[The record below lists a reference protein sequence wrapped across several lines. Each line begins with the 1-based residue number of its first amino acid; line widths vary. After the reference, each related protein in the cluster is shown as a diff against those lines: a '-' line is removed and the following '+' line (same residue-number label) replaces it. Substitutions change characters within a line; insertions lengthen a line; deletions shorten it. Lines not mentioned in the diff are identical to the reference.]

1 MNKKVL
7 TLCAGFLLAGSLA
20 TLDAKITKVTTPKIG
35 DSVLMGTAITA
46 NTSNSKMTDLI
57 TGLNGITTTSAD
69 VTVFGAE
76 WTLVQAKDADGAD
89 IANQF
94 YLRNVDGKY
103 LADGGDPD
111 VADSYQ
117 AKLVDKEEDA
127 AIFKLE
133 RNAIKIVDGK
143 GETWQDI
150 YYLGVSG
157 GVLRAVGSNTQAIDS
172 YATISAVSAFN
183 NNDLIE
189 SIGGDYYFVGT
200 NTATAVD
207 QVLKYDKDNG
217 TVSLES
223 YPTGLNP
230 YGDAYDAY
238 LWKVSATTANNI
250 ITYTFESKI
259 DGAKFTFT
267 TDYAYA
273 NGFNLTGAPFAANQI
288 VALYKSP
295 VIYKTAAELNAILT
309 NGFEMTIKKN
319 KDDNSVISG
328 IDAFSGKLTAIPNN
342 NNTRFQIINEDEE
355 YLVLN
360 TKADWGTGNVG
371 VNDRGHKF
379 EWVDVEKLAENA
391 ADYRTWFEF
400 TYNAGAADEK
410 IVNNV
415 AVYAA
420 ATGGTAYGNLF
431 IQTGTTGTET
441 TNWLT
446 TSNGIASTG
455 EAWPYIILQ
464 SDNIVKINEV
474 NERFLTFTYADT
486 KVNAGNAVPEEVYKY
501 GGMLVTYRGTDRY
514 ISGGTT
520 WLQDAADYVD
530 ATTIYE
536 KAPEAQWAVTDYNE
550 ANGTFTLTNRES
562 QEKIYNV
569 LLRWEDKAKGICT
582 VISDNDNF
590 TNDLVK
596 MTVVTDPTMFDGFA
610 KYNESELRNNKF
622 YLGQHHGIAGNSTAY
637 FVENHGNSHQIGVT
651 AEEDAASKW
660 NLRFATRQVE
670 VDGKDLAVVDTM
682 FVTTEFYTLK
692 SDGTQETDAKKVNK
706 SKLAIL
712 PYTFQNAGNREYVN
726 YQEANNLEYYYCDET
741 NKDEPQNASRF
752 ALKMKADST
761 YNFVLIGNGWEG
773 DKLESEDQDY
783 FISQKVYV
791 ANSTDRGSLKQ
802 MYAYDEDNNSLMVVE
817 KIESPEYH
825 LITNHAWGDTIRLF
839 RGDNDSQVLYEKK
852 DAKSVVSNDTLSFL
866 NVDNT
871 NQFDVNPSMFADTA
885 YVNRWDADG
894 IKNTCYQYLLAVQ
907 PEFGY
912 HVDNCNNPAHKPDVT
927 NQIDTVYGRFLI
939 NLIDT
944 ANMYGINN
952 IHNNP
957 YIIESES
964 GDYLAKLAF
973 VNGFHTNDTLYI
985 PRENADTVKL
995 AMDTPD
1001 FNVAKFAF
1009 RYVDDQAKTFKI
1021 QTQYKEYLGGMTYAT
1036 EEDVAEIYEENPS
1049 YITNEGYLRWV
1060 NGTIAVVRNWE
1071 AGDVFSIEEG
1081 VEATPT
1087 ANEEIS
1093 ANAAVSVVAT
1103 DGAVIVKGAEGK
1115 NVIVSTILGKVVAN
1129 EVLNSDN
1136 ETIAAPAGI
1145 VVVDGESFKV
1155 AVK

>member
-20 TLDAKITKVTTPKIG
+20 TVNAEIEPVKTPAISESYLLG
-35 DSVLMGTAITA
+35 ANVNTDTDVMTWANSGITA
-46 NTSNSKMTDLI
+46 KAGQS
-57 TGLNGITTTSAD
+57 
-69 VTVFGAE
+69 VTQFNVNE
-76 WTLVQAKDADGAD
+76 WTLEQAVGSEGETLDD
-89 IANQF
+89 QF
-94 YLRNVDGKY
+94 YLKAPNGQY
-103 LADGGDPD
+103 LASSNANGL
-111 VADSYQ
+111 
-117 AKLVDKEEDA
+117 AKLVAKTDDA
-127 AIFKLE
+127 VIFEYKSGYTVVVKDPESLWKKGWYMSIQDNTKGALQVLAGIAKPADNVNLCYVTFSATKSFE
-133 RNAIKIVDGK
+133 KNA
-143 GETWQDI
+143 
-150 YYLGVSG
+150 
-157 GVLRAVGSNTQAIDS
+157 
-172 YATISAVSAFN
+172 
-183 NNDLIE
+183 LIT

-200 NTATAVD
+200 NTATAAD
-207 QVLKYDKDNG
+207 KVLKYDETNG
-217 TVSLES
+217 SVSLVP
-223 YPTGLNP
+223 YPTGLNS
-230 YGDAYDAY
+230 YSDDYDAY
-238 LWKVSATTANNI
+238 LWKVTASEANNI
-250 ITYTFESKI
+250 ITYTFESRV

-267 TDYAYA
+267 TKNAYA
-273 NGFNLTGAPFAANQI
+273 NGFNLTGTPFNSNQI

-360 TKADWGTGNVG
+360 TKANWGTGNVG

-379 EWVDVEKLAENA
+379 EWVDAEKLAENA

-415 AVYAA
+415 AVYEKSK
-420 ATGGTAYGNLF
+420 GGKAYGNLF

-486 KVNAGNAVPEEVYKY
+486 KVNAGKAGEVYKY
-501 GGMLVTYRGTDRY
+501 GGILVAEGYQNG
-514 ISGGTT
+514 
-520 WLQDAADYVD
+520 ADYVD
-530 ATTIYE
+530 ATTVYE
-536 KAPEAQWAVTDYNE
+536 KAPEAQWAVTGYDE
-550 ANGTFTLTNRES
+550 STGLFTLSNRES
-562 QEKIYNV
+562 QETITDV
-569 LLRWEDKAKGICT
+569 RLRWEDKDKGICT
-582 VISDNDNF
+582 VLSSNYRFN
-590 TNDLVK
+590 NDLVK
-596 MTVVTDPTMFDGFA
+596 MTVVEDPTMFDGFA
-610 KYNESELRNNKF
+610 KYNETELRNTKF
-622 YLGQHHGIAGNSTAY
+622 YLGQHHGVAGNSTAY
-637 FVENHGNSHQIGVT
+637 FVENHGNSHKIGMT
-651 AEEDAASKW
+651 AEEDAAGKW
-660 NLRFATRQVE
+660 NLRFATRDVK
-670 VDGKDLAVVDTM
+670 VDGKTQAVVDTM
-682 FVTTEFYTLK
+682 FVTTTFYTLK
-692 SDGTQETDAKKVNK
+692 ADGTQETDANKINK

-712 PYTFQNAGNREYVN
+712 PYAFQNADNREYVEWAGD
-726 YQEANNLEYYYCDET
+726 YGQANVYYYFCNEE
-741 NKDEPQNASRF
+741 NKEYPQNASRF
-752 ALKMKADST
+752 ALKMKADGT
-761 YNFVLIGNGWEG
+761 YNFVEITNFDEG
-773 DKLESEDQDY
+773 DKLDAEDKDQ
-783 FISQKVYV
+783 FSGNKVKT
-791 ANSTDRGSLKQ
+791 ANSDANGSLERKDI
-802 MYAYDEDNNSLMVVE
+802 YANDDNALMVVE
-817 KIESPEYH
+817 PIESPEYH

-944 ANMYGINN
+944 ANIYAINN

-957 YIIESES
+957 YITESET
-964 GDYLAKLAF
+964 GDHYAKLSF

-1009 RYVDDQAKTFKI
+1009 RYVDDKAGTFKI
-1021 QTQYKEYLGGMTYAT
+1021 QTQYKEFAPDYMSYYAT
-1036 EEDVAEIYEENPS
+1036 AEDVAEWYEDNS
-1049 YITNEGYLRWV
+1049 SWAITNEGYLRWV

-1145 VVVDGESFKV
+1145 VVVSVNGESFKV

>member
-20 TLDAKITKVTTPKIG
+20 TVEAEIKTVTPEISG
-35 DSVLMGTAITA
+35 SYLLGTDV
-46 NTSNSKMTDLI
+46 N
-57 TGLNGITTTSAD
+57 TTTDQMTWLNSSIYATSTPVD
-69 VTVFGAE
+69 VTVFSTQNWSLE
-76 WTLVQAKDADGAD
+76 QAKDADDEPIDG
-89 IANQF
+89 QF
-94 YLRNVDGKY
+94 YLKAPNGRY
-103 LADGGDPD
+103 LGSSTDQGA
-111 VADSYQ
+111 S
-117 AKLVDKEEDA
+117 KLVVDVEDA
-127 AIFKLE
+127 VIFKLSGVYTVVE
-133 RNAIKIVDGK
+133 SDPAGKWTKGQYLSIQSFNGREQIQAGTARPNANTEALKYV
-143 GETWQDI
+143 T
-150 YYLGVSG
+150 LSAASTFSG
-157 GVLRAVGSNTQAIDS
+157 NQLIGTIDS
-172 YATISAVSAFN
+172 N
-183 NNDLIE
+183 E
-189 SIGGDYYFVGT
+189 YYFVGT
-200 NTATAVD
+200 NTTSAGD
-207 QVLKYDKDNG
+207 EVLMYNETTGDI
-217 TVSLES
+217 SLES
-223 YPTGLNP
+223 YPTGLNS

-238 LWKVSATTANNI
+238 LWKVSATTANNV
-250 ITYTFESKI
+250 ITYTFESKV

-267 TDYAYA
+267 TNYAYA
-273 NGFNLTGAPFAANQI
+273 NGFNLTGAPFAENQI

-295 VIYKTAAELNAILT
+295 VIYKTAGELNDILT
-309 NGFEMTIKKN
+309 NGFEMTIKKSAN
-319 KDDNSVISG
+319 DNSVISG

-360 TKADWGTGNVG
+360 TKANWGTGNVG

-379 EWVDVEKLAENA
+379 EWVDAEKLAENA

-415 AVYAA
+415 AVYEKSK
-420 ATGGTAYGNLF
+420 GGKAYGNLF

-486 KVNAGNAVPEEVYKY
+486 KVNAGNATPEEVYKY
-501 GGMLVTYRGTDRY
+501 GGMLVTYRGVNGY
-514 ISGGTT
+514 Y
-520 WLQDAADYVD
+520 QAADYVD

-536 KAPEAQWAVTDYNE
+536 KAPEAQWAVTDYKD
-550 ANGTFTLTNRES
+550 GKFTLSNRES

-783 FISQKVYV
+783 LISQKVYV

-927 NQIDTVYGRFLI
+927 NQIDTVYGRFLV

-957 YIIESES
+957 YIIESEA
-964 GDYLAKLAF
+964 GEYKAKLAF
-973 VNGFHTNDTLYI
+973 VNGFHTNDTLYL

-1093 ANAAVSVVAT
+1093 ANAAVSVVAV

-1145 VVVDGESFKV
+1145 VVVSVDGESFKV

>member
-20 TLDAKITKVTTPKIG
+20 TVNAEIEPVKTPAISESYLLG
-35 DSVLMGTAITA
+35 ANVNTDTDVMTWANSGITA
-46 NTSNSKMTDLI
+46 KAGQS
-57 TGLNGITTTSAD
+57 
-69 VTVFGAE
+69 VTQFNVNE
-76 WTLVQAKDADGAD
+76 WTLEQAVGSEGETLDD
-89 IANQF
+89 QF
-94 YLRNVDGKY
+94 YLKAPNGQY
-103 LADGGDPD
+103 LASSNTNGL
-111 VADSYQ
+111 
-117 AKLVDKEEDA
+117 AKLVAKTDDAVIFEYKSGYTVVVKDPESLWKEGWYMS
-127 AIFKLE
+127 IQ
-133 RNAIKIVDGK
+133 NNGK
-143 GETWQDI
+143 GTLQ
-150 YYLGVSG
+150 
-157 GVLRAVGSNTQAIDS
+157 VLAGIAKPGDDVNLCYVTFS
-172 YATISAVSAFN
+172 ATKSFEKNALITSIS
-183 NNDLIE
+183 
-189 SIGGDYYFVGT
+189 GDYYFVGT
-200 NTATAVD
+200 NTATAAD
-207 QVLKYDKDNG
+207 KVLKYDETNG
-217 TVSLES
+217 SVSLVP
-223 YPTGLNP
+223 YPTGLNS
-230 YGDAYDAY
+230 YGDDYDAY
-238 LWKVSATTANNI
+238 LWKVTASEANNI
-250 ITYTFESKI
+250 ITYTFESRV

-267 TDYAYA
+267 TKNAYA
-273 NGFNLTGAPFAANQI
+273 NGFNLTGTPFNSNQI

-360 TKADWGTGNVG
+360 TKANWGTGNVG

-379 EWVDVEKLAENA
+379 EWVDAEKLAENA

-415 AVYAA
+415 AVYEKSK
-420 ATGGTAYGNLF
+420 GGKAYGNLF

-486 KVNAGNAVPEEVYKY
+486 KVNAGNATPEEVYKY
-501 GGMLVTYRGTDRY
+501 GGILVAEGYQNG
-514 ISGGTT
+514 
-520 WLQDAADYVD
+520 ADYVD
-530 ATTIYE
+530 ATTVYE
-536 KAPEAQWAVTDYNE
+536 KAPEAQWAVTGYDE
-550 ANGTFTLTNRES
+550 STGLFTLSNRES
-562 QEKIYNV
+562 QETITDV
-569 LLRWEDKAKGICT
+569 RLRWEDKDKGICT
-582 VISDNDNF
+582 VLSSNYRFN
-590 TNDLVK
+590 NDLVK
-596 MTVVTDPTMFDGFA
+596 MTVVEDPTMFDGFA
-610 KYNESELRNNKF
+610 KYNETELRNTKF
-622 YLGQHHGIAGNSTAY
+622 YLGQHHGVAGNSTAY

-660 NLRFATRQVE
+660 NLRFATRE
-670 VDGKDLAVVDTM
+670 MEIAGEEKTVVDT
-682 FVTTEFYTLK
+682 VWVETKFYTLK
-692 SDGTQETDAKKVNK
+692 SDGTQETDDKKINK

-712 PYTFQNAGNREYVN
+712 PYTFQNANNREYVN
-726 YQEANNLEYYYCDET
+726 YQEANNLEYYYCDEY
-741 NKDEPQNASRF
+741 NKDYPQNASRF
-752 ALKMKADST
+752 ALKMKADGT
-761 YNFVLIGNGWEG
+761 YNFVEISAESMEVTVG
-773 DKLESEDQDY
+773 DKTYYVWNPDKDY
-783 FISQKVYV
+783 LYDYKAFVS
-791 ANSTDRGSLKQ
+791 NSLDKGSLER
-802 MYAYDEDNNSLMVVE
+802 MGIYDKDNNSLMVVE
-817 KIESPEYH
+817 PVESPEYH
-825 LITNHAWGDTIRLF
+825 LITNRAWGDTIRLF

-1093 ANAAVSVVAT
+1093 ANAAVSVVAV

-1145 VVVDGESFKV
+1145 VVVSVDGESFKV

>member
-20 TLDAKITKVTTPKIG
+20 TVEAEIKTVTPEISG
-35 DSVLMGTAITA
+35 SYLLGTDVNATTDQMTWLNNSSIYA
-46 NTSNSKMTDLI
+46 TSSPV
-57 TGLNGITTTSAD
+57 D
-69 VTVFGAE
+69 VTVFSTQNWSLE
-76 WTLVQAKDADGAD
+76 QAKDADDEPIDG
-89 IANQF
+89 QF
-94 YLRNVDGKY
+94 YLKAPNGRY
-103 LADGGDPD
+103 LGSSTDQGA
-111 VADSYQ
+111 S
-117 AKLVDKEEDA
+117 KLVVGVEDA
-127 AIFKLE
+127 VIFKLSGVYTVVE
-133 RNAIKIVDGK
+133 SDPAGK
-143 GETWQDI
+143 WKKGQ
-150 YYLGVSG
+150 YLSIQLFNGREQIQAGDARPNTKTEALTYVELSAASTFSG
-157 GVLRAVGSNTQAIDS
+157 NQLIGTIDS
-172 YATISAVSAFN
+172 N
-183 NNDLIE
+183 E
-189 SIGGDYYFVGT
+189 YYFVGT
-200 NTATAVD
+200 NTTSAGD
-207 QVLKYDKDNG
+207 EVLMYDETTGDI
-217 TVSLES
+217 SLEP
-223 YPTGLNP
+223 YPTGLNS

-295 VIYKTAAELNAILT
+295 LINKTVEELNAILT

-328 IDAFSGKLTAIPNN
+328 IDAFSGKLTAIGNDDA
-342 NNTRFQIINEDEE
+342 TRFRIAKVDRNGDPEE
-355 YLVLN
+355 FLVLN
-360 TKADWGTGNVG
+360 TKATWGTGNVG
-371 VNDRGHKF
+371 AKDRGNKF
-379 EWVDVEKLAENA
+379 EWVDAEDVNK
-391 ADYRTWFEF
+391 ADYLSYFRF
-400 TYNAGAADEK
+400 TYYAGAADEK
-410 IVNNV
+410 IVENV
-415 AVYAA
+415 DVYSA
-420 ATGGTAYGNLF
+420 ATGGTAYGSLF
-431 IQTGTTGTET
+431 IQAGTDDA
-441 TNWLT
+441 NWLT
-446 TSNGIASTG
+446 TSNGLVDVTK

-486 KVNAGNAVPEEVYKY
+486 KVNAGKAGEVYKY
-501 GGMLVTYRGTDRY
+501 GGILVAEGYQNG
-514 ISGGTT
+514 
-520 WLQDAADYVD
+520 ADYVD
-530 ATTIYE
+530 ATTVYE
-536 KAPEAQWAVTDYNE
+536 KAPEAQWAVTDYKD
-550 ANGTFTLTNRES
+550 GKFTLSNRES
-562 QEKIYNV
+562 QETITGV
-569 LLRWEDKAKGICT
+569 VLRWEDKDKGICT
-582 VISDNDNF
+582 VTSDCYNF
-590 TNDLVK
+590 GWTNGDLVK

-610 KYNESELRNNKF
+610 KYNETELRNTKF

-660 NLRFATRQVE
+660 NLRFATRE
-670 VDGKDLAVVDTM
+670 MEIGGEEKTVVDT
-682 FVTTEFYTLK
+682 VWVETVFYTLK
-692 SDGTQETDAKKVNK
+692 ADGTQETDAKKINK

-712 PYTFQNAGNREYVN
+712 PYTFQNASNREYVN
-726 YQEANNLEYYYCDET
+726 YQEANNLEYYYCDEY
-741 NKDEPQNASRF
+741 NKDYPQNASRF
-752 ALKMKADST
+752 ALKMKADGT
-761 YNFVLIGNGWEG
+761 YNFVEISAESMEVTVG
-773 DKLESEDQDY
+773 DKTYYVWNPDKDY
-783 FISQKVYV
+783 LYDYKAFVS
-791 ANSTDRGSLKQ
+791 NSLDKGSLER
-802 MYAYDEDNNSLMVVE
+802 MGIYDKDNNSLMVVE
-817 KIESPEYH
+817 PVESPEYH

-927 NQIDTVYGRFLI
+927 NQIDTVYGRFLV

-1093 ANAAVSVVAT
+1093 ANAAVSVVAV

-1145 VVVDGESFKV
+1145 VVVSVDGESFKV

>member
-20 TLDAKITKVTTPKIG
+20 TVNAEIEPVKTPAISESYLLG
-35 DSVLMGTAITA
+35 ANVNTDTDVMTWANSGITA
-46 NTSNSKMTDLI
+46 KAGQS
-57 TGLNGITTTSAD
+57 
-69 VTVFGAE
+69 VTQFNVNE
-76 WTLVQAKDADGAD
+76 WTLEQAVGSEGETLDD
-89 IANQF
+89 QF
-94 YLRNVDGKY
+94 YLKAPNGQY
-103 LADGGDPD
+103 LASSNANGL
-111 VADSYQ
+111 
-117 AKLVDKEEDA
+117 AKLVAKTDDA
-127 AIFKLE
+127 VIFEYKSGYTVVVKDPESLWKKGWYMSIQDNTKGALQVLAGIAKPADNVNLCYVTFSATKSFE
-133 RNAIKIVDGK
+133 KNA
-143 GETWQDI
+143 
-150 YYLGVSG
+150 
-157 GVLRAVGSNTQAIDS
+157 
-172 YATISAVSAFN
+172 
-183 NNDLIE
+183 LIT

-200 NTATAVD
+200 NTATAAD
-207 QVLKYDKDNG
+207 KILKYDETNG
-217 TVSLES
+217 SVSLVS
-223 YPTGLNP
+223 YPTGLNS
-230 YGDAYDAY
+230 YGDDYDAY
-238 LWKVSATTANNI
+238 LWKVTASEANNI
-250 ITYTFESKI
+250 ITYTFESRV

-267 TDYAYA
+267 TKNAYA
-273 NGFNLTGAPFAANQI
+273 NGFNLTGTPFNSNQI

-309 NGFEMTIKKN
+309 NGFEMTIKKSAN
-319 KDDNSVISG
+319 DNSVISG
-328 IDAFSGKLTAIPNN
+328 IDAFSGKLTAKPNDN
-342 NNTRFQIINEDEE
+342 STRFQIINEDEE

-360 TKADWGTGNVG
+360 TKANWGTGNVG

-379 EWVDVEKLAENA
+379 EWVDADKLAENA

-415 AVYAA
+415 AVYEKSK
-420 ATGGTAYGNLF
+420 GGKAYGNLF

-486 KVNAGNAVPEEVYKY
+486 KVNAGKAGEVYKY
-501 GGMLVTYRGTDRY
+501 GGILVAEGYQNG
-514 ISGGTT
+514 
-520 WLQDAADYVD
+520 ADYVD
-530 ATTIYE
+530 ATTVYE
-536 KAPEAQWAVTDYNE
+536 KAPEAQWAVTDYKD
-550 ANGTFTLTNRES
+550 GKFTLSNRES
-562 QEKIYNV
+562 QETITGV
-569 LLRWEDKAKGICT
+569 VLRWEDKDKGICT
-582 VISDNDNF
+582 VTSDCYNF
-590 TNDLVK
+590 GWTNGDLVK

-610 KYNESELRNNKF
+610 KYNETELRNTKF

-660 NLRFATRQVE
+660 NLRFATRE
-670 VDGKDLAVVDTM
+670 MEIGGEEKTVVDT
-682 FVTTEFYTLK
+682 VWVETVFYTLK
-692 SDGTQETDAKKVNK
+692 ADGTQETDAKKINK

-712 PYTFQNAGNREYVN
+712 PYTFQNASNREYVN
-726 YQEANNLEYYYCDET
+726 YQEANNLEYYYCDEY
-741 NKDEPQNASRF
+741 NKDYPQNASRF
-752 ALKMKADST
+752 ALKMKADGT
-761 YNFVLIGNGWEG
+761 YNFVEISAESMEVTVG
-773 DKLESEDQDY
+773 DKTYYVWNPDKDY
-783 FISQKVYV
+783 LYDYKAFVS
-791 ANSTDRGSLKQ
+791 NSLDKGSLER
-802 MYAYDEDNNSLMVVE
+802 MGIYDKDNNSLMVVE
-817 KIESPEYH
+817 PVESPEYH

-927 NQIDTVYGRFLI
+927 NQIDTVYGRFLV

-1093 ANAAVSVVAT
+1093 ANAAVSVVAV

-1145 VVVDGESFKV
+1145 VVVSVDGESFKV

>member
-20 TLDAKITKVTTPKIG
+20 TVEAEIKTVTPEISGSYLLGTNVNVTT
-35 DSVLMGTAITA
+35 DQMQWL
-46 NTSNSKMTDLI
+46 N
-57 TGLNGITTTSAD
+57 NGINATATQVD
-69 VTVFGAE
+69 VTEFSAKD
-76 WTLVQAKDADGAD
+76 WTLEQAKDADD
-89 IANQF
+89 ELIEEQF
-94 YLRNVDGKY
+94 YLKAPNGRY
-103 LADGGDPD
+103 LGSLNNQGASKL
-111 VADSYQ
+111 VAD
-117 AKLVDKEEDA
+117 VEDA
-127 AIFKLE
+127 VIFKLSGVYTVVE
-133 RNAIKIVDGK
+133 SDPAGFWSK
-143 GETWQDI
+143 GWYMSIQANGAKQQIQAGT
-150 YYLGVSG
+150 VRPN
-157 GVLRAVGSNTQAIDS
+157 VTTQALKYVTLSAASNFSGNQLIETIDS
-172 YATISAVSAFN
+172 N
-183 NNDLIE
+183 E
-189 SIGGDYYFVGT
+189 YYFIGT
-200 NTATAVD
+200 NTSSAGD
-207 QVLKYDKDNG
+207 EVLMYDKNTG
-217 TVSLES
+217 SISLEQ
-223 YPTGLNP
+223 YPAVAASDK

-273 NGFNLTGAPFAANQI
+273 NGFNLTGAPFVANQI

-295 VIYKTAAELNAILT
+295 VIYKTAAELNNILT

-328 IDAFSGKLTAIPNN
+328 IDAFSGKLTAVPDNN
-342 NNTRFQIINEDEE
+342 STRFQITNEDGE

-360 TKADWGTGNVG
+360 IKANWGSGNVG
-371 VNDRGHKF
+371 VNNRGHKF
-379 EWVDVEKLAENA
+379 EWVKA
-391 ADYRTWFEF
+391 ADISKADYCSFFEF

-415 AVYAA
+415 DVYSA
-420 ATGGTAYGNLF
+420 ATGGTAYGSLF
-431 IQTGTTGTET
+431 IQTGTENS
-441 TNWLT
+441 NWLT
-446 TSNGIASTG
+446 TSDGKETAES
-455 EAWPYIILQ
+455 WPYIILQ

-486 KVNAGNAVPEEVYKY
+486 KVNAGKVGEVYKY
-501 GGMLVTYRGTDRY
+501 GGILVAEGYQNG
-514 ISGGTT
+514 
-520 WLQDAADYVD
+520 ADYVD
-530 ATTIYE
+530 ATTVYE
-536 KAPEAQWAVTDYNE
+536 KAPEAQWAVTGYDE
-550 ANGTFTLTNRES
+550 STGLFTLSNRES
-562 QEKIYNV
+562 QETITNV
-569 LLRWEDKAKGICT
+569 RLRWEDKAKGICT
-582 VISDNDNF
+582 VLSGNYRFNE
-590 TNDLVK
+590 DLVK

-610 KYNESELRNNKF
+610 HYNESELRNNKF
-622 YLGQHHGIAGNSTAY
+622 YLGQHHGVAGNSTAY

-660 NLRFATRQVE
+660 NLRFATRE
-670 VDGKDLAVVDTM
+670 MKINGEMETVVDTV
-682 FVTTEFYTLK
+682 FVETAFYTLK
-692 SDGTQETDAKKVNK
+692 ADGTQETDAKKINK

-712 PYTFQNAGNREYVN
+712 PYTFQNASNREYVHF
-726 YQEANNLEYYYCDET
+726 YEGTNLDYYYCNEY
-741 NKDEPQNASRF
+741 NKDYPQNASRF
-752 ALKMKADST
+752 ALKMKADGT
-761 YNFVLIGNGWEG
+761 YNFVEITTEYDEVTENGNTYFVWNP
-773 DKLESEDQDY
+773 DKDYLSSEKA
-783 FISQKVYV
+783 FVS
-791 ANSTDRGSLKQ
+791 NSLDKGSLEK
-802 MYAYDEDNNSLMVVE
+802 MDIYEKDNNSLMVVE

-852 DAKSVVSNDTLSFL
+852 DAKSVVAGDTLSFL

-927 NQIDTVYGRFLI
+927 NQIDTVYGRFLV

-1009 RYVDDQAKTFKI
+1009 RYVDDKAGTFKI
-1021 QTQYKEYLGGMTYAT
+1021 QTQYKEYLGGYNYAT
-1036 EEDVAEIYEENPS
+1036 EEDVAELYEENPS
-1049 YITNEGYLRWV
+1049 WISNEGYLRWV

-1081 VEATPT
+1081 VDATPT

-1093 ANAAVSVVAT
+1093 AEEATVSVVAT

-1115 NVIVSTILGKVVAN
+1115 NVVVSTILGKVVAN

-1145 VVVDGESFKV
+1145 VVVSVDGESFKV

>member
-20 TLDAKITKVTTPKIG
+20 TVNAEIEPVKTPAISESYLLG
-35 DSVLMGTAITA
+35 ANVNTDTDVMTWANSGITA
-46 NTSNSKMTDLI
+46 KAGQS
-57 TGLNGITTTSAD
+57 
-69 VTVFGAE
+69 VTQFNVNE
-76 WTLVQAKDADGAD
+76 WTLEQAVGSEGETLDD
-89 IANQF
+89 QF
-94 YLRNVDGKY
+94 YLKAPNGQY
-103 LADGGDPD
+103 LASSNANGL
-111 VADSYQ
+111 
-117 AKLVDKEEDA
+117 AKLVAKTDDA
-127 AIFKLE
+127 VIFEYKSGYTVVVKDPESLWKKGWYMSIQDNTKGALQVLAGIAKPADNVNLCYVTFSATKSFE
-133 RNAIKIVDGK
+133 KNA
-143 GETWQDI
+143 
-150 YYLGVSG
+150 
-157 GVLRAVGSNTQAIDS
+157 
-172 YATISAVSAFN
+172 
-183 NNDLIE
+183 LIT

-200 NTATAVD
+200 NTATAAD
-207 QVLKYDKDNG
+207 KVLKYDETNG
-217 TVSLES
+217 SVSLVP
-223 YPTGLNP
+223 YPTGLNS
-230 YGDAYDAY
+230 YGDDYDAY
-238 LWKVSATTANNI
+238 LWKVTASEANNI
-250 ITYTFESKI
+250 ITYTFESRV

-267 TDYAYA
+267 TKNAYA
-273 NGFNLTGAPFAANQI
+273 NGFNLTGTPFNSNQI

-360 TKADWGTGNVG
+360 TKANWGTGNVG

-379 EWVDVEKLAENA
+379 EWVDAEKLAENA

-415 AVYAA
+415 AVYEKSK
-420 ATGGTAYGNLF
+420 GGKAYGNLF

-486 KVNAGNAVPEEVYKY
+486 KVNAGNATPEEVYKY
-501 GGMLVTYRGTDRY
+501 GGMLVTYRGVNGY
-514 ISGGTT
+514 Y
-520 WLQDAADYVD
+520 QAADYVD

-536 KAPEAQWAVTDYNE
+536 KAPEAQWAVTDYKD
-550 ANGTFTLTNRES
+550 GKFTLSNRES

-692 SDGTQETDAKKVNK
+692 SDCTQETDAKKVNK

-783 FISQKVYV
+783 LISQKVYV

-927 NQIDTVYGRFLI
+927 NQIDTVYGRFLV

-957 YIIESES
+957 YIIESEA
-964 GDYLAKLAF
+964 GEYKAKLAF
-973 VNGFHTNDTLYI
+973 VNGFHTNDTLYL

-1009 RYVDDQAKTFKI
+1009 RYVDDKAGTFKI
-1021 QTQYKEYLGGMTYAT
+1021 QTQYKEYLGNSFNYAT
-1036 EEDVAEIYEENPS
+1036 EEDVAELYEEHPTLIS
-1049 YITNEGYLRWV
+1049 NEGYLRWV
-1060 NGTIAVVRNWE
+1060 NGTIAVVEGWE

-1145 VVVDGESFKV
+1145 VVVSVDGESFKV

>member
-7 TLCAGFLLAGSLA
+7 TLCAGFLLAGGLA
-20 TLDAKITKVTTPKIG
+20 TVNAAIDVISNPQIG
-35 DSVLMGTAITA
+35 SSYVLGTGASEKAGTLNWVNDGLSVVA
-46 NTSNSKMTDLI
+46 NTEV
-57 TGLNGITTTSAD
+57 TG
-69 VTVFGAE
+69 FGTE
-76 WTLVQAKDADGAD
+76 WTLVQYVDADNKEVEG
-89 IANQF
+89 QF
-94 YLRNVDGKY
+94 ILQSPDGQY
-103 LADGGDPD
+103 LASAGNNG
-111 VADSYQ
+111 Q
-117 AKLVDKEEDA
+117 AKLVDDKDLAIVFNLKSKKYAEVVSDPQSQWTAGWYLTAAANGGLQGAAYSSGKPQSGYDRVQFVTFFTNKTFSADDLALVSSIDA
-127 AIFKLE
+127 NE
-133 RNAIKIVDGK
+133 YYIV
-143 GETWQDI
+143 
-150 YYLGVSG
+150 
-157 GVLRAVGSNTQAIDS
+157 A
-172 YATISAVSAFN
+172 
-183 NNDLIE
+183 
-189 SIGGDYYFVGT
+189 T
-200 NTATAVD
+200 NTAD
-207 QVLKYDKDNG
+207 GKDGQVLKYDETTKS
-217 TVSLES
+217 VSLVS
-223 YPTGLNP
+223 YSVAANL
-230 YGDAYDAY
+230 YGDAYDAC
-238 LWKVSATTANNI
+238 LWKVSSTTANNV
-250 ITYTFESKI
+250 ITYTFESRLDSNIKYSY
-259 DGAKFTFT
+259 T
-267 TDYAYA
+267 TNKAYA
-273 NGFNLTGAPFAANQI
+273 NGFNLVDAVGSPAIFDGDEI

-360 TKADWGTGNVG
+360 TKANWGTGNVG

-379 EWVDVEKLAENA
+379 EWVKAADINK
-391 ADYRTWFEF
+391 ADYRSYFEF
-400 TYNAGAADEK
+400 SYYAGAADEK
-410 IVNNV
+410 IVKE
-415 AVYAA
+415 AKVYDAS
-420 ATGGTAYGNLF
+420 GNYYGSLF
-431 IQTGTTGTET
+431 IQTGTE
-441 TNWLT
+441 NSAWLT

-455 EAWPYIILQ
+455 ESWPYIILQ

-486 KVNAGNAVPEEVYKY
+486 KVNAGNAYEVYKY
-501 GGMLVTYRGTDRY
+501 GGILVAEGEDD
-514 ISGGTT
+514 G
-520 WLQDAADYVD
+520 ADYVD
-530 ATTIYE
+530 ATTVYE
-536 KAPEAQWAVTDYNE
+536 KAPEAQWAVTDYKD
-550 ANGTFTLTNRES
+550 GKFTLSNRES
-562 QEKIYNV
+562 QETITGV
-569 LLRWEDKAKGICT
+569 VLRWEDRANGICT
-582 VISDNDNF
+582 MSTESYTNI

-596 MTVVTDPTMFDGFA
+596 MTVVEDPTMFDGFA
-610 KYNESELRNNKF
+610 KYNETELRNTKF
-622 YLGQHHGIAGNSTAY
+622 YLGQHHGVAGNNTAY

-660 NLRFATRQVE
+660 NLRFATRE
-670 VDGKDLAVVDTM
+670 MEIGGEEKTVVDT
-682 FVTTEFYTLK
+682 VWVETVFYTLK
-692 SDGTQETDAKKVNK
+692 ADGTQETDAKKINK

-712 PYTFQNAGNREYVN
+712 PYTFQNASNREYVRFN
-726 YQEANNLEYYYCDET
+726 EGTNLDYYYCDEDS
-741 NKDEPQNASRF
+741 KDYPQLAVRF

-761 YNFVLIGNGWEG
+761 YNFVEIYGTENNDYLSDYKAFVSNSL
-773 DKLESEDQDY
+773 DK
-783 FISQKVYV
+783 
-791 ANSTDRGSLKQ
+791 GSLEQ
-802 MYAYDEDNNSLMVVE
+802 MGIYAKDNNSLMVVE
-817 KIESPEYH
+817 PIESPEYH

-957 YIIESES
+957 YIIESEA
-964 GDYLAKLAF
+964 GEYKAKLAF

-1001 FNVAKFAF
+1001 FNIAKFAF

-1021 QTQYKEYLGGMTYAT
+1021 QTQYKEYLGGYNYAT
-1036 EEDVAEIYEENPS
+1036 EEDVAELYEENPS
-1049 YITNEGYLRWV
+1049 WISNEGYLRWV
-1060 NGTIAVVRNWE
+1060 NGTIAVVEGWE

-1087 ANEEIS
+1087 ANEE
-1093 ANAAVSVVAT
+1093 T

-1145 VVVDGESFKV
+1145 VVVSVDGESFKV